1 MFKYIRILSLSM
13 GTNSSHDSH
22 DPPDTGPPEA
32 RIKVPVPAK
41 NEDLYRHSV
50 TNDLLS
56 FLIDRPFEEYTLR
69 KLASLVGTTHRT
81 VSLAV
86 DILEDND
93 LVVVTPEGNK
103 KLVGINRDRIETPE
117 NDVLRIPQPEFQQP
131 VREAV
136 DALVDQLD
144 DVLGIL
150 VYGSVARGEADRQ
163 SDVDLWVLVRDN
175 RSRNQQR
182 AAELAKD
189 LAETRIDGDRYGF
202 HIVVESPESVP
213 AYTEDIASI
222 VTAGIPVYRT
232 EEFEQFRSLME
243 GMVDER

>member
-1 MFKYIRILSLSM
+1 M
-13 GTNSSHDSH
+13 GMNSSNDSH
-22 DPPDTGPPEA
+22 DPPDTGPSEA
-32 RIKVPVPAK
+32 RINVSVPAK
-41 NEDLYRHSV
+41 NEELYRHSM

-136 DALVDQLD
+136 DALVDHLD

-163 SDVDLWVLVRDN
+163 SDVDLWVLVRED

-182 AAELAKD
+182 ATELAKD
-189 LAETRIDGDRYGF
+189 LAETRIDGERYGF

-232 EEFEQFRSLME
+232 EEFEQFRSLMD

>member
-1 MFKYIRILSLSM
+1 M
-13 GTNSSHDSH
+13 GTNSSNDSH
-22 DPPDTGPPEA
+22 DPPDTGPSEA
-32 RIKVPVPAK
+32 RINVPVPAK
-41 NEDLYRHSV
+41 NEDIYRHSV

-131 VREAV
+131 VREAA
-136 DALVDQLD
+136 DALVDRLD

-163 SDVDLWVLVRDN
+163 SDVDLWVLVRED

-182 AAELAKD
+182 AAELATD
-189 LAETRIDGDRYGF
+189 LAETRIDGERYGF